1 MKSLK
6 SNLIQTYHFL
16 TGAKN
21 YYRDVLLLHGFILFV
36 LTPFLSTLTRFILN
50 QSDINYISYDNLSTI
65 LQHHPLT
72 FIGLIVMLILLVLA
86 VYFEF
91 TFLLLT
97 VYFIEQK
104 QKIDLKQLL
113 KGSLQQIKKVKAGN
127 LLFFLFYF
135 LLILPFIG
143 MNFNSALLAKFQM
156 PAFILDVIF
165 DHNMLLLVLFV
176 AFILLLIYLAVRFI
190 FVLPELILK
199 DAKLATA
206 VKRSWLKTK
215 HQFFKILLQYLIVIG
230 SLAVVLAIFQGIL
243 LLIQS
248 LFETY
253 IPHTDLIS
261 AIVIMTLLQVLWLLN
276 IVLSTVSIFFIS
288 ISEMKRQEGLPLTL
302 KWAPLEQ
309 KEPVASAKFKYKGG
323 LIFVLLVC
331 VLGLTVR
338 SNAEFLTEG
347 ATNIPATASHRGV
360 NNKNA
365 VQNSIE
371 ALKLTNQE
379 THPDYVEMDI
389 QETKDHQF
397 VVFHDYNLKALTGI
411 DKKPNQ
417 LTLSELTKITVKEN
431 GKTARIVSFDDYYK
445 TAQSLNQR
453 LLIEIKPTK
462 DDSPEMLDNF
472 IAKYGDA
479 IEKHGDLVQ
488 SLSYDLIEQLK
499 TKAPHLVAGYI
510 MPFSVV
516 GPPKGKMDFLT
527 IEYTTLNA
535 KFIKSAHAQGK
546 KVFTW
551 TPNDAKTMSRM
562 MFYGTD
568 GIITDQMELLND
580 TIYTNEEMTYSD
592 KLIFFVTGI
601 G

>member
-6 SNLIQTYHFL
+6 TNLIQTYHFL
-16 TGAKN
+16 TGAKY
-21 YYRDVLLLHGFILFV
+21 YYRDILLLHCFILFF
-36 LTPFLSTLTRFILN
+36 LTPLLSALTRLILN
-50 QSDINYISYDNLSTI
+50 QAEISYLSQDNLPTI
-65 LQHHPLT
+65 LQHHPFVL
-72 FIGLIVMLILLVLA
+72 IGLILMLLLLVLA

-104 QKIDLKQLL
+104 QKINLRQLL
-113 KGSLQQIKKVKAGN
+113 RGSVLQIKKIKAGS

-143 MNFNSALLAKFQM
+143 MNFNSALLAKFQV

-165 DHNMLLLVLFV
+165 DHNTLLLVLFIAV
-176 AFILLLIYLAVRFI
+176 TILLIYLAVRFI

-199 DAKLATA
+199 DQKLGIAIRT
-206 VKRSWLKTK
+206 SWQRTQHYLLKI
-215 HQFFKILLQYLIVIG
+215 FIRYFVVVAALALLLSV
-230 SLAVVLAIFQGIL
+230 FQGIL
-243 LLIQS
+243 LFIQR

-253 IPHTDLIS
+253 LPQDDLAS
-261 AIVIMTLLQVLWLLN
+261 AIVIMTLLQVLWLLD
-276 IVLSTVSIFFIS
+276 IVLSTVSIFYIS
-288 ISEMKRQEGLPLTL
+288 IAEMKAQDALPATL
-302 KWAPLEQ
+302 NWLPIESQ
-309 KEPVASAKFKYKGG
+309 KTAAQSKFKSKGFFI
-323 LIFVLLVC
+323 LFLVLY
-331 VLGLTVR
+331 VLGLSAK
-338 SNAEFLTEG
+338 SNAYFLTD
-347 ATNIPATASHRGV
+347 ASNAIPATASHRGV
-360 NNKNA
+360 DNKNA

-371 ALKLTNQE
+371 ALKLTSQE

-417 LTLSELTKITVKEN
+417 LTLSELIKITVKEN

-462 DDSPEMLDNF
+462 DDSPKMLDNF
-472 IAKYGDA
+472 IAKYSDA

-488 SLSYDLIEQLK
+488 SLSYDVIEQLK

-551 TPNDAKTMSRM
+551 TPNDAKTMARM

-580 TIYTNEEMTYSD
+580 TIYSNEEMTYSD

>member
-6 SNLIQTYHFL
+6 TNLLQTYHFL
-16 TGAKN
+16 TGAKY
-21 YYRDVLLLHGFILFV
+21 YYRDILLLHGFILFF
-36 LTPFLSTLTRFILN
+36 LTPLLSALTRLILN
-50 QSDINYISYDNLSTI
+50 QAEISYLSHDNLPTI
-65 LQHHPLT
+65 LQHHPFIL
-72 FIGLIVMLILLVLA
+72 IGLILMLLLLVLA

-104 QKIDLKQLL
+104 QKINLRQLL
-113 KGSLQQIKKVKAGN
+113 RGSLLQIKKIKAGS

-143 MNFNSALLAKFQM
+143 MNFNSALLAKFQV

-165 DHNMLLLVLFV
+165 DHNTLLLVLFIAV
-176 AFILLLIYLAVRFI
+176 TIFLIYLAVRFI

-199 DAKLATA
+199 DQKLGIAIRT
-206 VKRSWLKTK
+206 SWQRTQHHLLKI
-215 HQFFKILLQYLIVIG
+215 FIRYFVVVAALALLLSV
-230 SLAVVLAIFQGIL
+230 FQGIL
-243 LLIQS
+243 LFIQR

-253 IPHTDLIS
+253 LPQDDLTS
-261 AIVIMTLLQVLWLLN
+261 AIVIMTLLQVLWLLD
-276 IVLSTVSIFFIS
+276 IVLSTVSIFYIS
-288 ISEMKRQEGLPLTL
+288 IAEMKAQDALPTSLNWL
-302 KWAPLEQ
+302 PIESQ
-309 KEPVASAKFKYKGG
+309 KTTAQSKFKSKSF
-323 LIFVLLVC
+323 LILVLVLC
-331 VLGLTVR
+331 VLGLSAK
-338 SNAEFLTEG
+338 SNADFLTD
-347 ATNIPATASHRGV
+347 ASNTIPATASHRGV
-360 NNKNA
+360 DNKNA

-371 ALKLTNQE
+371 ALKLTSQE

-488 SLSYDLIEQLK
+488 SLSYDVIEQLK

-580 TIYTNEEMTYSD
+580 TIYSNEEMTYSD